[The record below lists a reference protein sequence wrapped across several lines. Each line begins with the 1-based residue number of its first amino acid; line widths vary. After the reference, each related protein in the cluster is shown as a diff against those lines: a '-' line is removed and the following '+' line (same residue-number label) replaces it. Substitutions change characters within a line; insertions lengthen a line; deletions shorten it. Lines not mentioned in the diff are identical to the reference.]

1 MGLGGRFVRAFASRC
16 RPVGWSTVTGP
27 IVTVDMLVWFARRG
41 LLPPVLPIGAMGI
54 SAVAALLL
62 GAVGVA
68 AHPVEATTR
77 APKSCA
83 SMVGLTVPGSGMIIS
98 KAEEVSAA
106 AAGAAGA
113 RGSERLPV
121 PLPAYCRVEGTI
133 GSRTGSD
140 GKQYGLTVAIAM
152 PQGWNGRFLFQ
163 GGGGLNGTLRPPLG
177 TEAAGERPA
186 LSRGFAVVS
195 TDGGHRSA
203 GPDGSFMADQQA
215 ALDFVFN
222 AVPTVTSAA
231 KLVVATFYGRP
242 IQRSYFAG
250 CSTGGRESMQ
260 AAQRYP
266 LLFDGIITGA
276 PAMRGG
282 NSNLAL
288 KWAAVAFNRISAR
301 DETGKIIPG
310 SAFSLGDRQLIVQG
324 VLQACDALDGL
335 KDGMIF
341 NIGACRFDP
350 AALGCKGAKAE
361 GCLDDGQVEALRSA
375 FDGPASAGGRP
386 IYSRFPFDTG
396 IAFQGGGIPGFL
408 LNSTGGPVA
417 GGGIPLKVDVEA
429 EEAAIH
435 ASPTQQLTDTY
446 NWTNLSTFAAHGG
459 KQLFYHGASDP
470 WFSALSTTDYY
481 QRLAADNGGKENVM
495 GFARLFLVPGM
506 GHCAGG
512 DATFDQFDLLGALV
526 DWVEQDKAP
535 ESVIATGESLPGR
548 SRPLCP
554 WPAHAHYKGSGDVDA
569 AANFECRR

>member
-1 MGLGGRFVRAFASRC
+1 MGSDGRIVRAFESSC
-16 RPVGWSTVTGP
+16 RRAGGPAVTRSIVAATVT
-27 IVTVDMLVWFARRG
+27 
-41 LLPPVLPIGAMGI
+41 
-54 SAVAALLL
+54 ALLL

-68 AHPVEATTR
+68 AYPAEATTL

-98 KAEEVSAA
+98 KAEEVPASAGDA
-106 AAGAAGA
+106 TGA
-113 RGSERLPV
+113 RDSEWLPV
-121 PLPAYCRVEGTI
+121 PLPAYCRVEGAI
-133 GSRTGSD
+133 GSRTGPD
-140 GKQYGLTVAIAM
+140 GKHYGLTVAIAL
-152 PQGWNGRFLFQ
+152 PQDWNGRFLLQ
-163 GGGGLNGTLRPPLG
+163 GGGGLNGSLRPPHG
-177 TEAAGERPA
+177 ADATGGRPA

-203 GPDGSFMADQQA
+203 RPDGSFMVDQQA

-231 KLVVATFYGRP
+231 KRVVETFYGRP

-250 CSTGGRESMQ
+250 CSTGGREGMQ

-266 LLFDGIITGA
+266 LLFDGVITGA

-282 NSNLAL
+282 HSNLAL

-310 SAFSLGDRQLIVQG
+310 SAFSFGDRQLIVQG

-335 KDGMIF
+335 RDGMIF
-341 NIGACRFDP
+341 NIGACKFDA

-361 GCLDDGQVEALRSA
+361 SCLDGGQVEALRRA
-375 FDGPASAGGRP
+375 FEGPASASGRP

-396 IAFQGGGIPGFL
+396 IAFQGEGIPGFL

-417 GGGIPLKVDVEA
+417 AGGNPLEMDIEA
-429 EEAAIH
+429 EESAIH

-446 NWTNLSTFAAHGG
+446 NWTNLSTFVAHSG
-459 KQLFYHGASDP
+459 KQLFYHGVSDP

-481 QRLAADNGGKENVM
+481 HRLAADNGGDEKVL

-512 DATFDQFDLLGALV
+512 DASLDQFDLLGALI
-526 DWVEQDKAP
+526 DWVEQGKAP
-535 ESVIATGESLPGR
+535 ESVIATSRRLPGR

-554 WPAHAHYKGSGDVDA
+554 WPAHAHYKGAGDVNA
-569 AANFECRR
+569 AASFECRR